1 MLSIREAI
9 AVEGK
14 YDVVRL
20 AAVVDT
26 VIVPVHGFALFKNP
40 EQMALLGRLAEA
52 RGLLVLTDSDSA
64 GFVIR
69 DAIAAAIPPE
79 RLKHAYI
86 PEIVGKERRKTA
98 PSKAGLLGV
107 EGMDTATL
115 EAVIRRSGA
124 TVLGEDTPPP
134 APFFTRTD
142 LYDAGLMGAP
152 DAAAKRAALC
162 RALGLPQGLSTTRLL
177 QVINTCLTPEA
188 LSEILYSQ
196 GDSRFDC

>member
-1 MLSIREAI
+1 MLTIREAI

-14 YDVVRL
+14 YDAVRL
-20 AAVVDT
+20 AGVVDT

-40 EQMALLGRLAEA
+40 EQMALRRRLAEA
-52 RGLLVLTDSDSA
+52 RGLRVLTDSDGA

-69 DAIAAAIPPE
+69 DAIAAAVPPA
-79 RLKHAYI
+79 LIKHAYI
-86 PEIVGKERRKTA
+86 PEIPGKERRKAA

-107 EGMDTATL
+107 EGIDNATL

-124 TVLGEDTPPP
+124 TVLNEDVPPA
-134 APFFTRTD
+134 APFFTRAD
-142 LYDAGLMGAP
+142 LYECGLTGTP
-152 DAAAKRAALC
+152 DAAARRAALC

-188 LSEILYSQ
+188 LAQALQ
-196 GDSRFDC
+196 AQL